1 MLAEDLSPE
10 LREAIDASRES
21 FRVLELLGRVAVL
34 PDYRGL
40 SVDEANSL
48 ASESAYESWREAV
61 TAEWGVGGL
70 VSVPTS
76 VTRPVFRKRSTRIAR
91 ASAEALRDHLG
102 AFELGTDSSRVA
114 KLRRAVGFS
123 ARVHCTA
130 VDLTARCCMV
140 TLTYRDPNDWQPL
153 HVADFVR
160 VVRRFLARV
169 GVLFRYCWV
178 AELQKRGAIHYHLA
192 LWLPA
197 DVSLPKPDQA
207 GWWTHGS
214 TRIETARNAVP
225 YLMKYL
231 SKGNKASDHCLPLGA
246 RSYGCGGLGQSM
258 RLARRWLSLPG
269 FIQSR
274 ADVATS
280 AGWRR
285 AVGGGWVD
293 PDGVIWPSE
302 FQRVAVGGS
311 WALERVC
318 NHGRPFDVSGP
329 FSFLPLTQGGVN
341 VH

>member
-1 MLAEDLSPE
+1 MLVEDLTPDVA
-10 LREAIDASRES
+10 EAIEASRES

-40 SVDEANSL
+40 TVEEANSQ
-48 ASESAYESWREAV
+48 AAEFAYESWRDAV
-61 TAEWGVGGL
+61 AAEWGVGGGL

-76 VTRPVFRKRSTRIAR
+76 DTRPVFRKRSTRIAL
-91 ASAEALRDHLG
+91 ASTEALRDHLG
-102 AFELGTDSSRVA
+102 AFELGTDAARIA
-114 KLRRAVGFS
+114 RLRRAVGFS

-130 VDLTARCCMV
+130 VDLASRCCMV
-140 TLTYRDPNDWQPL
+140 TLTYRNGADWQPL
-153 HVADFVR
+153 HVAEFVK
-160 VVRRFLARV
+160 VVRQHLARR
-169 GVLFRYCWV
+169 GICFRYCWV

-197 DVSLPKPDQA
+197 DVSLPKPDQS
-207 GWWTHGS
+207 GWWPYGS

-274 ADVATS
+274 ADVAMS

-285 AVGGGWVD
+285 AAGGGWVD
-293 PDGVIWPSE
+293 PDGCIWPSE
-302 FQRVAVGGS
+302 FRRVGVGGS

-318 NHGRPFDVSGP
+318 NHGRPLDVSGP
-329 FSFLPLTQGGVN
+329 FSFLPGQELAA
-341 VH
+341 